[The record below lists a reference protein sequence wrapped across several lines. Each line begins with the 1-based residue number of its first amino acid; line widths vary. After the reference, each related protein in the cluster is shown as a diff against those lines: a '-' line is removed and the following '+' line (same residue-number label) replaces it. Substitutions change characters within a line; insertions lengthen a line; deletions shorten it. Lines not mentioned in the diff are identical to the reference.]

1 MPNASL
7 QLVSSKDTL
16 PVDAADAKLYIN
28 RELSWLAFNERVLDE
43 ARDASLPLYERLKFL
58 GIVSSNLDEFFM
70 VRVAGLKQQILGGVA
85 ETAADGMLP
94 KAQLAAIRDRARLM
108 VAEQYRVW
116 REEITP
122 QLEAKG
128 VAILTRDRLSAD
140 QLSAARQYFSSSV
153 FPALTP
159 LAVDQG
165 HPFPHLRNK
174 SLNIA
179 VLLRREGRRRK
190 GEPRTSSFA
199 VVQVPSVLSR
209 LVPLPN
215 ESGRSYLLLEELIA
229 MQAGELFP
237 GFAVE
242 QTSAFRV
249 TRNWDLNFDEE
260 ESEDLL
266 STIKE
271 ELRRRDR
278 GAAVRLELDAGASPQ
293 LEQLLTDA
301 LLVGTEDVYRAQG
314 PLQLSDLSPLADL
327 DQRPE
332 LHVENLVASAPA
344 TFRDADSI
352 VATLRERDLVLHHP
366 YESFDPVVRF
376 IEEAAEDPEVLA
388 IKQTLYRTSLD
399 SPIARA
405 LSKAVEYGKQVTV
418 LVEIKAR
425 LDEANNIAWARR
437 MEENGVHVVYGLV
450 GLKTHCKL
458 ALVVRREAGGI
469 RRYVHL
475 GTGNYNPQTARQYTD
490 ISFFTSREEIAE
502 DATALFNMLTGY
514 SVPPRWRRFA
524 VAPFDLKDRVIQLI
538 EREAEHARKGEPARI
553 VAKMNA
559 LQDAS
564 VIRALYAASQAGV
577 EIDLL
582 VRGICCLRPGL
593 EGVSSRIRVTSVVD
607 RFLEHSRVFAFGAGD
622 RTEVYLASSD
632 WMPRNFQRRVEVM
645 FPVEDPAIRARL
657 LDEVLGFYM
666 KDNVKA
672 RRLLVDGQ
680 YVRSTD
686 NGSPFRSQSMLLE
699 TAKRSGEAKSAIL
712 RQVPAPA
719 SEPVRTPA
727 GASTTRVSG

>member
-686 NGSPFRSQSMLLE
+686 NGSPFRSQAMLLE

-719 SEPVRTPA
+719 SEPARTPA

>member
-1 MPNASL
+1 M
-7 QLVSSKDTL
+7 
-16 PVDAADAKLYIN
+16 DAADAKLYIN

-293 LEQLLTDA
+293 LEQLLTEA

-314 PLQLSDLSPLADL
+314 PLQLSDLSPLSDL

-344 TFRDADSI
+344 SFRDADSI

-686 NGSPFRSQSMLLE
+686 NGSPFRSQAMLLE

-712 RQVPAPA
+712 RQVPAP
-719 SEPVRTPA
+719 
-727 GASTTRVSG
+727 